1 MFFKK
6 LKTELTY
13 DPAILLL
20 GKYPEKTIIGKDIC
34 SPMFTATLFTQ
45 ARTWKQPKCPSTEKM
60 DKEDVDIRWNITQP
74 EKEQNNT
81 VCSNMDG
88 HRDCHTE
95 ESNTDII

>member
-1 MFFKK
+1 
-6 LKTELTY
+6 
-13 DPAILLL
+13 
-20 GKYPEKTIIGKDIC
+20 
-34 SPMFTATLFTQ
+34 MFTATLFTQ

-74 EKEQNNT
+74 EKEQHNT